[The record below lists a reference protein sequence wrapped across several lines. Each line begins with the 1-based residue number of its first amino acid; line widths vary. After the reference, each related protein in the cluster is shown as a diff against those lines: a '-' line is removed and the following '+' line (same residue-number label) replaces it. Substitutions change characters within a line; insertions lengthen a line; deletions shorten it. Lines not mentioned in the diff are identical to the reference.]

1 MELFSELTARE
12 QEVLELIADGYSNKE
27 IAVKL
32 QISVC
37 TVQNHVQSILQRLE
51 AHNRTE
57 AAKRYWQQLDQGD
70 SAENS

>member
-32 QISVC
+32 HISVC

-51 AHNRTE
+51 VRNRTE
-57 AAKRYWQQLDQGD
+57 AARRYWQQLDQAD
-70 SAENS
+70 PAKNS